1 MNSALIIEDEEGVR
15 QAVSASLTGYVKKAV
30 STMTDAIAAMKAHE
44 FDVIFL
50 DLALPD
56 SSPSRTLEMLP
67 MLRILAK
74 DSAIIILTG
83 YKNAIGNARF
93 AVDSV
98 LEKPFHFGDIRDA
111 LADANLAL
119 ARNRCAIDD
128 TAQMCRAFLAFP

>member
-1 MNSALIIEDEEGVR
+1 MKSALIIEDEEGVT
-15 QAVSASLTGYVKKAV
+15 QAVSTSLIGFVKKTAT
-30 STMTDAIAAMKAHE
+30 TMTDAIAALRQHE

-74 DSAIIILTG
+74 DSAIIIMTG

-98 LEKPFHFGDIRDA
+98 LEKPFHSGNIRDA